1 MSARGPVGRLRAP
14 AEDHPGPGP
23 RALARIAGL
32 LYLLVAAFTIF
43 AGVVNTRIVAS
54 GDAGATAD
62 NIDAS
67 ATLFRVGL
75 VSELVGATAFLMTAM
90 TLYLLL
96 RHVNQL
102 VAAAMVTVVAVS
114 VAMQS
119 LNLLNQNTALTV
131 ATDQDYADALGPAA
145 ADQLALLFAGMQH
158 DGYLIAQTYF
168 GLWLLPLGYLVLR
181 SGYFPKALGVLLV
194 VGCCGHL
201 TDVFA
206 RLLAPEFGA
215 SISAFAMTPAA
226 VAEISFILWL
236 LIRAVPHPDTRPL
249 AAARSGT

>member
-1 MSARGPVGRLRAP
+1 MTAP
-14 AEDHPGPGP
+14 KT
-23 RALARIAGL
+23 LARAAGA
-32 LYLLVAAFTIF
+32 LYLLVAVFTIF
-43 AGVVNTRIVAS
+43 AGVVNTRIVDP

-75 VSELVGATAFLMTAM
+75 VSELVGATAFLLTAM

-96 RHVNQL
+96 RRVNQL
-102 VAAAMVTVVAVS
+102 VAAAMVTIVAVS

-119 LNLLNQNTALTV
+119 LNLLNQNAALRV
-131 ATDQDYADALGPAA
+131 ATDQGHADALGPAA
-145 ADQLALLFAGMQH
+145 SDQLTLLFTGMQH

-168 GLWLLPLGYLVLR
+168 GLWLLPLGYLVVR

-194 VGCCGHL
+194 IGCCGHL

-215 SISAFAMTPAA
+215 DISAFAMTPAA
-226 VAEISFILWL
+226 IAELSFIAWL
-236 LIRAVPHPDTRPL
+236 LIRAVPDPDIGTRSP
-249 AAARSGT
+249 AAARPGV